1 MAEPS
6 PFDDAAIYY
15 DRFRAPYAPA
25 ALRYMGDTLGLGRD
39 ARILDL
45 GCGPGTVAIP
55 LSRRVAEVVAVDP
68 GAAMLSQARRLAALR
83 GVTNIRWIQGRAED
97 LPSDLG
103 TFQLVTMGQSF
114 HWMDRDR
121 VLRQLAD
128 LVEPGG
134 ALAILDEGRRR
145 PQESW
150 EPLAAAVA
158 GRFLTRRGRH
168 PLKHPEV
175 AHAPSLRRS
184 SHFADFTVR
193 EFAFEISRD
202 TASILGC
209 VYAGVGL
216 SKSALGE
223 RAAAFETELVEAL
236 LRLNPSGLFHEQLE
250 TAVLIAP
257 RRSPGLVTPAEQ
269 T

>member
-25 ALRYMGDTLGLGRD
+25 ALRYIGDTLGLGRD
-39 ARILDL
+39 ARVLDL
-45 GCGPGTVAIP
+45 GCGPGTIAIP
-55 LSRRVAEVVAVDP
+55 LSRLAVEVVAVDP
-68 GAAMLSQARRLAALR
+68 GAAMLAEARRLAALR

-158 GRFLTRRGRH
+158 RQFLTRRGRH

-193 EFAFEISRD
+193 EFAFEITRD